1 LNKLDER
8 RTHPR
13 ISTRL
18 DMQATHEDGGVVARL
33 VARNLSLG
41 GLYCTSNTDFPEMTR
56 LEVRLMLPLDRTNGN
71 PQPLDLEAVV
81 VRRESLGDSAHDE
94 PRYKLG
100 LFFTNLDDD
109 SKERIARYLNGRESV
124 SVH

>member
-1 LNKLDER
+1 MNKLDER

-13 ISTRL
+13 ISTQL
-18 DMQATHEDGGVVARL
+18 DMQATPEDGGVVARL

-56 LEVRLMLPLDRTNGN
+56 LEVRLMLPLNRTSGA
-71 PQPLDLEAVV
+71 PQALDIEAVV
-81 VRRESLGDSAHDE
+81 VRREMLDDSAHDE

-109 SKERIARYLNGRESV
+109 SKQRIAQYLDGRKSV